1 MNDPVLGD
9 PTPRRETLLDPV
21 HLIGG
26 VKVGK
31 VWVRPTSTKPS
42 D

>member
-1 MNDPVLGD
+1 MNDPILGD
-9 PTPRRETLLDPV
+9 PTPRRETLLYPV
-21 HLIGG
+21 HLIVG

>member
-1 MNDPVLGD
+1 MNDHVLGD
-9 PTPRRETLLDPV
+9 PTLRRDTLLDPV
-21 HLIGG
+21 HLIVG

-31 VWVRPTSTKPS
+31 VWERPTFTKPS